1 MGDSPI
7 VQIQHTL
14 ENIDELGPTAGE
26 RDGTLLTA
34 QMLSTALWF
43 EE

>member
-26 RDGTLLTA
+26 RWNPTH
-34 QMLSTALWF
+34 STNAVNCLVV
-43 EE
+43 